1 MTLPIF
7 ILAGDPSG
15 DQLAAHIMRAVN
27 HHYQSPV
34 WIGVG
39 GALMQD
45 EGLSSLVD
53 IETMSIIGFGNAILA
68 YHRLSALAD
77 RLVEQVISERPKIV
91 LTIDNKGFSI
101 RFATRLRRRMK
112 AVGWSAPIIHCVAPT
127 VWAWGRWRAKKFA
140 NTLDGLLCLFPF
152 ELEYFR
158 CSHLD
163 AHFIGHP
170 EAFKN
175 YQPKKWVKDKKS
187 ESRQIVL
194 LPGSRHSEIRLILPE
209 MLVALKIL
217 SRHDSRFS
225 FVLPTLPSLMPLIKS
240 YVDGYDID
248 IIEGPRDLISILQ
261 SSTAMIATSGT
272 VTLQAALCGTN
283 GVTCYRTGR
292 LSAFIGRHL
301 VDLDRVILPNAI
313 LGRRVYPFYFQ
324 ETATGKALASA
335 VLDVVK
341 DRDSNDRLQGAA
353 SELKSLLT
361 GDKDAFSDLVISAL
375 QNWLGP
381 PMKPA

>member
-1 MTLPIF
+1 MTSPIF
-7 ILAGDPSG
+7 ILAGEPSG

-27 HHYQSPV
+27 QHYQSPV

-53 IETMSIIGFGNAILA
+53 IETMSIMGFGNAFLA
-68 YHRLSALAD
+68 YQRLSALAD
-77 RLVEQVISERPKIV
+77 RLVEQVMSVRPKIV

-101 RFATRLRRRMK
+101 RFAMRLRRRMK

-127 VWAWGRWRAKKFA
+127 VWAWGRWRAKKFVK
-140 NTLDGLLCLFPF
+140 TLDGLLCLFPF
-152 ELEYFR
+152 EPEYFR
-158 CSHLD
+158 HSHLETY
-163 AHFIGHP
+163 FIGHP

-175 YQPKKWVKDKKS
+175 YQPKKCVKGKKS

-194 LPGSRHSEIRLILPE
+194 LPGSRQSEIKLILPE
-209 MLVALKIL
+209 MLVASSILK
-217 SRHDSRFS
+217 RHDRRFS
-225 FVLPTLPSLMPLIKS
+225 FVLPALPSLLPLIKS
-240 YVDGYDID
+240 YADGYDVD
-248 IIEGPRDLISILQ
+248 IIEGPKDLISILQ

-272 VTLQAALCGTN
+272 VTLQAALCGTI
-283 GVTCYRTGR
+283 GVTCYRTGM

-301 VDLDRVILPNAI
+301 VDLERVILPNAI
-313 LGRRVYPFYFQ
+313 LGRRLYPFYFQ

-335 VLDVVK
+335 ILDAVE
-341 DRDSNDRLQGAA
+341 DRAANERLLVAA
-353 SELKSLLT
+353 HELKSLLT
-361 GDKDAFSDLVISAL
+361 GNKDAFSDLVVSAL

-381 PMKPA
+381 PIKPA